1 MKDMHFS
8 VYEHRFIIK
17 DNHLVTRQFIVLR
30 YTDGSIRFTNFHKYI
45 KSPINRVK
53 KYTND
58 GNSRFHFVAQFLNY
72 AYFQAGLERLND
84 ITADIVD
91 DFLNAYGMCELPS
104 DGESKKRTEETVK
117 RCVRTIM
124 DFMEIY
130 ITEQKGQCRMK
141 KDDLFK
147 YVNRRERHGRMVK
160 VKVPAF
166 DVKYTGNRKEIFR
179 DIPNKAFD
187 MLFNHIVVY
196 HTDLLGLVILSA
208 FAGLRPSEACNVRR
222 EDSPLGAGIMFDI
235 ADGELLKIEIDLR
248 VEMNLRSDMRSVGK
262 IKKERKQQ
270 IPDIFLQSFKEAY
283 DLYMEYLSGKKYE
296 KDYAPF
302 TLNKQGRA
310 MTYDSYLKKF
320 QDIIRNEMVPLYLA
334 SDDPE
339 IVMYGRIL
347 LEHRL
352 SPHVFRHWYTVQL
365 VLSGINEPGTLM
377 YWRGDSAPE
386 SALTYLQNKGELE
399 KQYQKVNNEVF
410 DYLLWASGRQND

>member
-1 MKDMHFS
+1 MHFS
-8 VYEHRFIIK
+8 VYEHHFVIK
-17 DNHLVTRQFIVLR
+17 ENRLVTRQFIVLR
-30 YTDGSIRFTNFHKYI
+30 YANGSMRFTNFHKYI
-45 KSPINRVK
+45 KSPVNRVK

-58 GNSRFHFVAQFLNY
+58 GNSRFRFVAQLLNY
-72 AYFQAGLERLND
+72 AFFYAGIERLND
-84 ITADIVD
+84 ITVEIIC
-91 DFLNAYGMCELPS
+91 DFLNAYGMCQLPG
-104 DGESKKRTEETVK
+104 DGENQKRTEDTVK
-117 RCVRTIM
+117 RCVRAVM
-124 DFMEIY
+124 DFIEIY
-130 ITEQKGQCRMK
+130 IAEQKGQCRMK
-141 KDDLFK
+141 KDDLYK
-147 YVNRRERHGRMVK
+147 YVNRRDRHGRMVK

-166 DVKYTGNRKEIFR
+166 DVRFTGSRKEIFR

-187 MLFNHIVVY
+187 MLFDHIATY
-196 HTDLLGLVILSA
+196 HKNLLGLVMLSA

-222 EDSPLGAGIMFDI
+222 EDSLLGAGIMFDI
-235 ADGELLKIEIDLR
+235 VDGEILKIEIDLR
-248 VEMNLRSDMRSVGK
+248 EELNIRSDMRSVGK

-270 IPDIFLQSFKEAY
+270 VPDIFLQAFKRTY
-283 DLYMEYLSGKKYE
+283 DLYMDYLVGKKYE
-296 KDYAPF
+296 KDFGPF

-320 QDIIRNEMVPLYLA
+320 QDIISKEMVPLYLA

-347 LEHRL
+347 MERRL

-365 VLSGINEPGTLM
+365 VLSGVNEPGALM

-410 DYLLWASGRQND
+410 DYLLWASGR